1 MAVSTDP
8 SNAPIDRLTG
18 FGNRDALL
26 AELERATDPVV
37 LALFYLDGFH
47 EYRDFFGRLQSD
59 TIAVD
64 LADRLER
71 VVRSAGT
78 CFRPREDEF
87 GVLLAELGAEPV
99 IEAARAVLTE
109 PGRTVSITA
118 AVASARL
125 PEETSDALDALRLAD
140 HRISVANP
148 SRPPR
153 ERRRTP
159 RG

>member
-1 MAVSTDP
+1 MSTDA
-8 SNAPIDRLTG
+8 SNALHDHLTG

-26 AELERATDPVV
+26 AELETANEPVV
-37 LALFYLDGFH
+37 LALFHLDGFH

-59 TIAVD
+59 TVAVE

-87 GVLLAELGAEPV
+87 AVVFGPTGAETM

-118 AVASARL
+118 SVASARL

-148 SRPPR
+148 LRPPR

-159 RG
+159 RS